1 MGKDRRDKEEEKE
14 RLWKQVMG
22 KDRSLSA
29 SDLEGLQ
36 EVSDKKNVL
45 VSDDQAMSQLHAILL
60 KQQKQLEQMSKEIS
74 PDQKKLNDDMD
85 ALNQSL
91 KEDYHVQEPKE
102 EKPVDDKAVFAQ
114 MEEALNKE
122 IIGQKEAVHNLCAAL
137 RRPYVMGTE
146 KKHARNV
153 ILIMGKEG
161 VGRHACVAAA
171 SRVLYQH
178 QIFTS
183 PDVNTI
189 DLSRYTSASQEQV
202 FVQDLYQAL
211 HQNGGMIVFEN
222 FKQGFAPF
230 LRMVSS
236 LVENGSVLLNKRY
249 VLRQGILVE
258 NQSGLVKD
266 ATDSLSAQD
275 KYLIFITHGSLSD
288 VQDAFGADF
297 MKHVLDT
304 VTFASLDA
312 DAVKQIISGQ
322 TEQLKQK
329 CDSQLHVA
337 LTIESSLN
345 DWVLSHYDKEHGADA
360 VIAQFNDFYISLS
373 EAVLKDNAKEISLQV
388 EDDVPY
394 ALYDGKKISICRSQN
409 SQAEMDA
416 VSKELDSV
424 IGLDNVKSYIRS
436 LQAHVLI
443 NQRRRQ
449 QGLKTTEIS
458 KHMIFTGNPG
468 TGKTTIA
475 RLFARYMK
483 AIGALSQGQL
493 VEVTRADLVAKY
505 VGQTAP
511 LTMSVIRSALGGVLF
526 IDEAYSLYR
535 GRDDSFGLEAID
547 TLVKAMEDNRDDL
560 IVILAGYKKEMAAF
574 LEANSGLKSRFPNI
588 IEFPDYT
595 GEQLM
600 AIADQIAKGKGYRMD
615 DSVKAPLTAWFDQKQ
630 AESAATAGNGRLA
643 RNTIEEAILRQSER
657 LLKEEN
663 ADMDLLKK
671 EDFTILAETEQT
683 KQ

>member
-36 EVSDKKNVL
+36 EVSDEKNVL
-45 VSDDQAMSQLHAILL
+45 VSDDQAMSQLHEILL

-146 KKHARNV
+146 KNHARNV

-236 LVENGSVLLNKRY
+236 LAENGSVLLNKRY

-266 ATDSLSAQD
+266 AVDSLSAQD

-304 VTFASLDA
+304 ITFASLDA

-337 LTIESSLN
+337 LTIDPSIN

-360 VIAQFNDFYISLS
+360 VVAQFNDFYISLS

-394 ALYDGKKISICRSQN
+394 ARYDGKKISICRSQN

-600 AIADQIAKGKGYRMD
+600 AIADQIAKGKGYRID

-671 EDFTILAETEQT
+671 EDFSILKEMEQAE
-683 KQ
+683 

>member
-36 EVSDKKNVL
+36 EVSDEKNVL

-114 MEEALNKE
+114 MEAALNKE

-146 KKHARNV
+146 KNHARNV

-236 LVENGSVLLNKRY
+236 LAENGSVLLNKRY

-266 ATDSLSAQD
+266 AVDSLSAQD

-329 CDSQLHVA
+329 CDSQLHVT

-360 VIAQFNDFYISLS
+360 IIAQFNDFYISLS

-394 ALYDGKKISICRSQN
+394 ARYDGKKISICRSQN
-409 SQAEMDA
+409 SQAEIDA

-424 IGLDNVKSYIRS
+424 IGLDDVKSYIRS

-600 AIADQIAKGKGYRMD
+600 AIADQIAKGKGYRID

-643 RNTIEEAILRQSER
+643 RNIVEEAILKQSER
-657 LLKEEN
+657 LLKEET
-663 ADMDLLKK
+663 ADMDLLKM
-671 EDFTILAETEQT
+671 EDFTFLKESEQAE
-683 KQ
+683 

>member
-1 MGKDRRDKEEEKE
+1 MQGISYEEYRLSVKEMVSYGGQGLLYVGILSFVFYRSVWVFLAFTPAGIGYPFLIRKDLKKRRLEQL
-14 RLWKQVMG
+14 RIQF
-22 KDRSLSA
+22 KD
-29 SDLEGLQ
+29 
-36 EVSDKKNVL
+36 
-45 VSDDQAMSQLHAILL
+45 AILAL
-60 KQQKQLEQMSKEIS
+60 ASC
-74 PDQKKLNDDMD
+74 LN
-85 ALNQSL
+85 AGYSVENAFVASL
-91 KEDYHVQEPKE
+91 KEMDRVYGNESMISE
-102 EKPVDDKAVFAQ
+102 EIRLMIHKTRVNRTL
-114 MEEALNKE
+114 EEAMMDF
-122 IIGQKEAVHNLCAAL
+122 AV
-137 RRPYVMGTE
+137 R
-146 KKHARNV
+146 
-153 ILIMGKEG
+153 
-161 VGRHACVAAA
+161 
-171 SRVLYQH
+171 
-178 QIFTS
+178 
-183 PDVNTI
+183 
-189 DLSRYTSASQEQV
+189 
-202 FVQDLYQAL
+202 
-211 HQNGGMIVFEN
+211 
-222 FKQGFAPF
+222 
-230 LRMVSS
+230 
-236 LVENGSVLLNKRY
+236 
-249 VLRQGILVE
+249 
-258 NQSGLVKD
+258 SGL
-266 ATDSLSAQD
+266 
-275 KYLIFITHGSLSD
+275 
-288 VQDAFGADF
+288 
-297 MKHVLDT
+297 
-304 VTFASLDA
+304 
-312 DAVKQIISGQ
+312 
-322 TEQLKQK
+322 
-329 CDSQLHVA
+329 
-337 LTIESSLN
+337 
-345 DWVLSHYDKEHGADA
+345 
-360 VIAQFNDFYISLS
+360 
-373 EAVLKDNAKEISLQV
+373 
-388 EDDVPY
+388 DD
-394 ALYDGKKISICRSQN
+394 
-409 SQAEMDA
+409 
-416 VSKELDSV
+416 
-424 IGLDNVKSYIRS
+424 VKSYIRS

-505 VGQTAP
+505 VGQPAP

-600 AIADQIAKGKGYRMD
+600 AIADQIAKGKGYRID

-671 EDFTILAETEQT
+671 EDFSILKEMEQAE
-683 KQ
+683 

>member
-36 EVSDKKNVL
+36 EVSDEKNVL

-60 KQQKQLEQMSKEIS
+60 KQQKQLEQMSKGIS

-102 EKPVDDKAVFAQ
+102 EIPVDDKAVFAQ

-146 KKHARNV
+146 KNHARNV

-183 PDVNTI
+183 PDVNII

-236 LVENGSVLLNKRY
+236 LAENGSVLLNKRY

-266 ATDSLSAQD
+266 AVDSLSAQD

-304 VTFASLDA
+304 ITFASLDA

-360 VIAQFNDFYISLS
+360 VVAQFNDFYISLS

-394 ALYDGKKISICRSQN
+394 ALYAGKKISICRSQN

-600 AIADQIAKGKGYRMD
+600 AIADQIAKGKGYRID

-671 EDFTILAETEQT
+671 EDFSILKEMEQAE
-683 KQ
+683 

>member
-36 EVSDKKNVL
+36 EVSDEKNVL

-60 KQQKQLEQMSKEIS
+60 KQQKQMEQMSKEIS

-146 KKHARNV
+146 KNHARNV

-236 LVENGSVLLNKRY
+236 LAENGSVLLNKRY

-266 ATDSLSAQD
+266 AVDSLSAQD

-304 VTFASLDA
+304 ITFASLDA

-337 LTIESSLN
+337 LTIDPSIN

-360 VIAQFNDFYISLS
+360 VVAQFNDFYISLS

-394 ALYDGKKISICRSQN
+394 ARYDGKKISICRSQN

-600 AIADQIAKGKGYRMD
+600 AIADQIAKGKGYRID

-671 EDFTILAETEQT
+671 EDFSILKEMEQAE
-683 KQ
+683 

>member
-36 EVSDKKNVL
+36 EVSDEKNVL

-114 MEEALNKE
+114 MEAALNKE

-146 KKHARNV
+146 KNHARNV

-236 LVENGSVLLNKRY
+236 LAENGSVLLNKRY

-266 ATDSLSAQD
+266 AVDSLSAQD

-304 VTFASLDA
+304 ITFASLDA

-394 ALYDGKKISICRSQN
+394 ARYDGKKISICRSQN

-600 AIADQIAKGKGYRMD
+600 AIADQIAKGKGYRID

-643 RNTIEEAILRQSER
+643 RNTIEEAILKQSER

-671 EDFTILAETEQT
+671 EDFSILKEMEQAE
-683 KQ
+683 

>member
-36 EVSDKKNVL
+36 EVSDEKNVL

-60 KQQKQLEQMSKEIS
+60 KQQEQLEQMSKEIS

-146 KKHARNV
+146 KNHARNV

-236 LVENGSVLLNKRY
+236 LAENGSVLLNKRY

-266 ATDSLSAQD
+266 AVDSLSAQD

-304 VTFASLDA
+304 ITFASLDA

-394 ALYDGKKISICRSQN
+394 ARYDGKKISICRSQN

-600 AIADQIAKGKGYRMD
+600 AIADQIAKGKGYRID

-671 EDFTILAETEQT
+671 EDFSILKEMEQAE
-683 KQ
+683 

>member
-36 EVSDKKNVL
+36 EVSDEKNVL

-146 KKHARNV
+146 KNHARNV

-266 ATDSLSAQD
+266 AVDSLSAQD

-304 VTFASLDA
+304 ITFASLDA
-312 DAVKQIISGQ
+312 DAVKQIISRQ

-337 LTIESSLN
+337 LTIDPSIN

-424 IGLDNVKSYIRS
+424 IGLDDVKSYIRS

-600 AIADQIAKGKGYRMD
+600 AIADQIAKGKGYRID

-671 EDFTILAETEQT
+671 EDFSILKEMEQAE
-683 KQ
+683 

>member
-36 EVSDKKNVL
+36 EVSDEKNVL

-102 EKPVDDKAVFAQ
+102 EIPVDDKAVFAQ

-146 KKHARNV
+146 KNHARNV

-236 LVENGSVLLNKRY
+236 LAENGSVLLNKRY

-266 ATDSLSAQD
+266 AVDSLSAQD

-304 VTFASLDA
+304 ITFVSLDA

-329 CDSQLHVA
+329 CDSQLHVT

-600 AIADQIAKGKGYRMD
+600 AIADQIAKGKGYRID

-671 EDFTILAETEQT
+671 EDFSILKEMEQAE
-683 KQ
+683 

>member
-36 EVSDKKNVL
+36 EVSDEKNVL

-102 EKPVDDKAVFAQ
+102 EIPVDDKAVFAQ

-146 KKHARNV
+146 KNHARNV

-236 LVENGSVLLNKRY
+236 LAENGSVLLNKRY

-266 ATDSLSAQD
+266 AVDSLSAQD

-304 VTFASLDA
+304 ITFASLDA
-312 DAVKQIISGQ
+312 DAVKQIISRQ

-337 LTIESSLN
+337 LTIDPSLN

-600 AIADQIAKGKGYRMD
+600 AIADQIAKGKGYRID

-671 EDFTILAETEQT
+671 EDFSILKEMEQAE
-683 KQ
+683 

>member
-36 EVSDKKNVL
+36 EVSDEKNVL

-146 KKHARNV
+146 KNHARNV

-236 LVENGSVLLNKRY
+236 LAENGSVLLNKRY

-266 ATDSLSAQD
+266 AVDSLSAQD

-304 VTFASLDA
+304 ITFASLDA
-312 DAVKQIISGQ
+312 DAVKQIISRQ

-337 LTIESSLN
+337 LTIAPSLN

-373 EAVLKDNAKEISLQV
+373 EAVLKDNAKEISLRV

-394 ALYDGKKISICRSQN
+394 ALYEGKKISICRSQN

-600 AIADQIAKGKGYRMD
+600 AIADQIAKGKGYRID

-643 RNTIEEAILRQSER
+643 RNTIEEAILKQSER

-671 EDFTILAETEQT
+671 EDFSILKEMEQAE
-683 KQ
+683 

>member
-36 EVSDKKNVL
+36 EVSDEKNVL

-146 KKHARNV
+146 KNHARNV

-236 LVENGSVLLNKRY
+236 LAENGSVLLNKRY

-266 ATDSLSAQD
+266 AVDSLSAQD

-304 VTFASLDA
+304 ITFASLDA

-337 LTIESSLN
+337 LTIDPSIN

-360 VIAQFNDFYISLS
+360 VVAQFNDFYISLS

-424 IGLDNVKSYIRS
+424 IGLDDVKSYIRS

-600 AIADQIAKGKGYRMD
+600 AIADQIAKGKGYRID

-671 EDFTILAETEQT
+671 EDFSILKEMEQAE
-683 KQ
+683 

>member
-36 EVSDKKNVL
+36 EVSDEKNVL

-122 IIGQKEAVHNLCAAL
+122 IIGQQEAVHNLCAAL

-146 KKHARNV
+146 KNHARNV

-183 PDVNTI
+183 PDVSTI

-266 ATDSLSAQD
+266 AVDSLSAQD

-304 VTFASLDA
+304 ITFVSLDA
-312 DAVKQIISGQ
+312 DAVKQIISRQ
-322 TEQLKQK
+322 TEQLQQK
-329 CDSQLHVA
+329 CDSQLHVT
-337 LTIESSLN
+337 LTIDPSLN
-345 DWVLSHYDKEHGADA
+345 DWVLSHYDKEHGVDA
-360 VIAQFNDFYISLS
+360 IIAQFNDFYISLS

-600 AIADQIAKGKGYRMD
+600 AIADQIAKGKGYRID

-671 EDFTILAETEQT
+671 EDFSILKEMEQAE
-683 KQ
+683 

>member
-36 EVSDKKNVL
+36 EVSDEKNVL

-146 KKHARNV
+146 KNHARNV

-236 LVENGSVLLNKRY
+236 LAENGSVLLNKRY

-266 ATDSLSAQD
+266 AVDSLSAQD

-304 VTFASLDA
+304 ITFASLDA

-424 IGLDNVKSYIRS
+424 IGLDDVKSYIRS

-600 AIADQIAKGKGYRMD
+600 AIADQIAKGKGYRID

-643 RNTIEEAILRQSER
+643 RNTIEEAILKQSER

-671 EDFTILAETEQT
+671 EDFSILKEMEQAE
-683 KQ
+683 

>member
-36 EVSDKKNVL
+36 EVSDEKNVL

-146 KKHARNV
+146 KNHARNV

-236 LVENGSVLLNKRY
+236 LAENGSVLLNKRY

-266 ATDSLSAQD
+266 AVDSLSAQD

-304 VTFASLDA
+304 ITFASLDA
-312 DAVKQIISGQ
+312 DAVKQIISRQ

-337 LTIESSLN
+337 LTIAPSLN

-373 EAVLKDNAKEISLQV
+373 EAVLKDNAKEISLRV

-600 AIADQIAKGKGYRMD
+600 AIADQIAKGKGYRID

-643 RNTIEEAILRQSER
+643 RNTIEEAILKQSER

-671 EDFTILAETEQT
+671 EDFSILKEMEQAE
-683 KQ
+683 

>member
-36 EVSDKKNVL
+36 EVSDEKNVL
-45 VSDDQAMSQLHAILL
+45 VSDDQAMSQLNAILL

-146 KKHARNV
+146 KNHARNV

-266 ATDSLSAQD
+266 AIDSLSAQD

-304 VTFASLDA
+304 ITFVSLDA
-312 DAVKQIISGQ
+312 DAVKQIISRQ
-322 TEQLKQK
+322 AEQLKQK
-329 CDSQLHVA
+329 CDSQLHVI
-337 LTIESSLN
+337 LTIDPSLN

-360 VIAQFNDFYISLS
+360 IIAQFNDFYISLS

-424 IGLDNVKSYIRS
+424 IGLNDVKSYIRS

-493 VEVTRADLVAKY
+493 VEVTRAELVAKY

-560 IVILAGYKKEMAAF
+560 IVILAGYKKEMSAF

-600 AIADQIAKGKGYRMD
+600 AIADQIAKGKGYRID

-643 RNTIEEAILRQSER
+643 RNTIEEAILKQSER

-663 ADMDLLKK
+663 ADMDLLKM
-671 EDFTILAETEQT
+671 EDFTFLKESEQAE
-683 KQ
+683 

>member
-36 EVSDKKNVL
+36 EVSDEKNVL

-146 KKHARNV
+146 KNHARNV

-236 LVENGSVLLNKRY
+236 LAENGSVLLNKRY

-266 ATDSLSAQD
+266 AVDSLSAQD

-304 VTFASLDA
+304 ITFASLDA
-312 DAVKQIISGQ
+312 DAVKQIISRQ

-360 VIAQFNDFYISLS
+360 IIAQFNDFYISLS
-373 EAVLKDNAKEISLQV
+373 EAVLKDNAKEISLRV

-394 ALYDGKKISICRSQN
+394 ALYEGKKISICRSQN

-600 AIADQIAKGKGYRMD
+600 AIADQIAKGKGYRID

-643 RNTIEEAILRQSER
+643 RNTIEEAILKQSER

-671 EDFTILAETEQT
+671 EDFSILKEMEQAE
-683 KQ
+683 

>member
-36 EVSDKKNVL
+36 EVSDEKNVL

-146 KKHARNV
+146 KNHARNV

-266 ATDSLSAQD
+266 AVDSLSAQD

-304 VTFASLDA
+304 ITFASLDA

-360 VIAQFNDFYISLS
+360 VVAQFNDFYISLS

-424 IGLDNVKSYIRS
+424 IGLDDVKSYIRS

-600 AIADQIAKGKGYRMD
+600 AIADQIAKGKGYRID

-671 EDFTILAETEQT
+671 EDFSILKEMEQAE
-683 KQ
+683 

>member
-36 EVSDKKNVL
+36 EVSDEKNVL

-146 KKHARNV
+146 KNHARNV

-258 NQSGLVKD
+258 NQRGLVKD
-266 ATDSLSAQD
+266 AVDSLSAQG

-304 VTFASLDA
+304 ITFVSLDA
-312 DAVKQIISGQ
+312 DAVKQIISRQ

-345 DWVLSHYDKEHGADA
+345 DWVLSHYDKEHGVDA

-394 ALYDGKKISICRSQN
+394 ARYDGKKISICRSQN

-483 AIGALSQGQL
+483 AIDALSQGQL

-588 IEFPDYT
+588 IEFPNYT

-600 AIADQIAKGKGYRMD
+600 AIADQIAKGKGYRID

-671 EDFTILAETEQT
+671 EDFSILKEMEQAE
-683 KQ
+683 

>member
-36 EVSDKKNVL
+36 EVSDEKNVL
-45 VSDDQAMSQLHAILL
+45 VSDDQAMSQLNAILL

-146 KKHARNV
+146 KNHARNV

-266 ATDSLSAQD
+266 AIDSLSAQD

-304 VTFASLDA
+304 ITFVSLDA
-312 DAVKQIISGQ
+312 DAVKQIISRQ

-329 CDSQLHVA
+329 CDSQLHVT
-337 LTIESSLN
+337 LTIDPSLN

-360 VIAQFNDFYISLS
+360 IIAQFNDFYISLS

-600 AIADQIAKGKGYRMD
+600 AIADQIAKGKGYRID
-615 DSVKAPLTAWFDQKQ
+615 DSVKAPLTAWFDQRQ

-643 RNTIEEAILRQSER
+643 RNIVEEAILKQSER

-663 ADMDLLKK
+663 ADMDLLKM
-671 EDFTILAETEQT
+671 EDFTFLKESEQAE
-683 KQ
+683 

>member
-36 EVSDKKNVL
+36 EVSDEKNVL

-60 KQQKQLEQMSKEIS
+60 KQQEQLEQMSKEIS

-146 KKHARNV
+146 KNHARNV

-236 LVENGSVLLNKRY
+236 LAENGSVLLNKRY

-266 ATDSLSAQD
+266 AVDSLSAQD

-304 VTFASLDA
+304 ITFVSLDA
-312 DAVKQIISGQ
+312 DAVKQIISRQ

-329 CDSQLHVA
+329 CDSQLHVT

-360 VIAQFNDFYISLS
+360 IIAQFNDFYISLS
-373 EAVLKDNAKEISLQV
+373 EAVLKDNAKEISLQA

-394 ALYDGKKISICRSQN
+394 ARYDGKKISICRSQN
-409 SQAEMDA
+409 SQAEMEA

-600 AIADQIAKGKGYRMD
+600 AIADQIAKGKGYRID

-643 RNTIEEAILRQSER
+643 RNTIEEAILKQSER

-671 EDFTILAETEQT
+671 EDFSILKEMEQAE
-683 KQ
+683 

>member
-36 EVSDKKNVL
+36 GVSDEKNVL

-114 MEEALNKE
+114 MEEVLNKE

-146 KKHARNV
+146 KNHARNV

-236 LVENGSVLLNKRY
+236 LAENGSVLLNKRY

-266 ATDSLSAQD
+266 AVDSLSAQD

-304 VTFASLDA
+304 ITFASLDA

-360 VIAQFNDFYISLS
+360 IIAQFNDFYISLS
-373 EAVLKDNAKEISLQV
+373 EAVLKDNAKEISLRV

-394 ALYDGKKISICRSQN
+394 ALYEGKKISICRSQN

-600 AIADQIAKGKGYRMD
+600 AIADQIAKGKGYRID

-643 RNTIEEAILRQSER
+643 RNTIEEAILKQSER

-671 EDFTILAETEQT
+671 EDFSILKEMEQAE
-683 KQ
+683 

>member
-36 EVSDKKNVL
+36 EVSDEKNVL

-146 KKHARNV
+146 KNHARNV

-266 ATDSLSAQD
+266 AVDSLSAQD

-304 VTFASLDA
+304 ITFASLDA

-360 VIAQFNDFYISLS
+360 VVAQFNDFYISLS
-373 EAVLKDNAKEISLQV
+373 EAVLKDNAKEISLRV

-394 ALYDGKKISICRSQN
+394 ARYDGKKISICRSQN

-600 AIADQIAKGKGYRMD
+600 AIADQIAKGKGYRID

-643 RNTIEEAILRQSER
+643 RNTIEEAILKQSER

-671 EDFTILAETEQT
+671 EDFSILKEMEQAE
-683 KQ
+683 

>member
-36 EVSDKKNVL
+36 EVSDEKNVL

-114 MEEALNKE
+114 MEEALNKG

-146 KKHARNV
+146 KNHARNV

-236 LVENGSVLLNKRY
+236 LAENGSVLLNKRY

-266 ATDSLSAQD
+266 AVDSLSAQD

-304 VTFASLDA
+304 ITFASLDA

-360 VIAQFNDFYISLS
+360 VVAQFNDFYISLS

-394 ALYDGKKISICRSQN
+394 ARYDGKKISICRSQN

-424 IGLDNVKSYIRS
+424 IGLDDVKSYIRS

-600 AIADQIAKGKGYRMD
+600 AIADQIAKGKGYRID

-671 EDFTILAETEQT
+671 EDFSILKEMEQAE
-683 KQ
+683 

>member
-36 EVSDKKNVL
+36 EVSDEKNVL
-45 VSDDQAMSQLHAILL
+45 VSDDQAMSQLNAILL

-146 KKHARNV
+146 KNHARNV

-189 DLSRYTSASQEQV
+189 DLSRYTSASQEQI

-266 ATDSLSAQD
+266 AIDSLSAQD

-304 VTFASLDA
+304 ITFVSLDA
-312 DAVKQIISGQ
+312 DAVKQIISRQ

-329 CDSQLHVA
+329 CDSQLHVT
-337 LTIESSLN
+337 LTIDPSLN
-345 DWVLSHYDKEHGADA
+345 DWVFSHYDKEHGADA
-360 VIAQFNDFYISLS
+360 IIAQFNDFYISLS
-373 EAVLKDNAKEISLQV
+373 EAVLKDNAKEISLQA

-424 IGLDNVKSYIRS
+424 IGLDDVKSYIRS

-600 AIADQIAKGKGYRMD
+600 AIADQIAKGKGYRID

-643 RNTIEEAILRQSER
+643 RNIVEEAILRQSER

-663 ADMDLLKK
+663 ADMDLLKM
-671 EDFTILAETEQT
+671 EDFTFLKESEQAE
-683 KQ
+683 

>member
-36 EVSDKKNVL
+36 EVSDEKNVL
-45 VSDDQAMSQLHAILL
+45 VSDDQAMSQLHEILL

-122 IIGQKEAVHNLCAAL
+122 IIGQEEAVHNLCAAL

-146 KKHARNV
+146 KNHARNV

-236 LVENGSVLLNKRY
+236 LAENGSVLLNKRY

-266 ATDSLSAQD
+266 AVDSLSAQD

-304 VTFASLDA
+304 ITFVSLDA
-312 DAVKQIISGQ
+312 DAVKQIISRQ

-424 IGLDNVKSYIRS
+424 IGLDDVKSYIRS

-600 AIADQIAKGKGYRMD
+600 AIADQIAKGKGYRID

-671 EDFTILAETEQT
+671 EDFTILAGTEQT

>member
-36 EVSDKKNVL
+36 EVSDEKNVL

-114 MEEALNKE
+114 MEAALNKE

-146 KKHARNV
+146 KNHARNV

-266 ATDSLSAQD
+266 AVDSLSAQD

-304 VTFASLDA
+304 ITFVSLDA
-312 DAVKQIISGQ
+312 DAVKQIISRQ

-424 IGLDNVKSYIRS
+424 IGLDDVKSYIRS

-600 AIADQIAKGKGYRMD
+600 AIADQIAKGKGYRID

-671 EDFTILAETEQT
+671 EDFSILKEMEQAE
-683 KQ
+683 

>member
-36 EVSDKKNVL
+36 EVSDEKNVL

-189 DLSRYTSASQEQV
+189 DLSRYTSASQEQG

-266 ATDSLSAQD
+266 AVDSLSAQD

-304 VTFASLDA
+304 ITIVSLDA
-312 DAVKQIISGQ
+312 DAVKQIISRQ

-600 AIADQIAKGKGYRMD
+600 AIADQIAKGKGYRID

-671 EDFTILAETEQT
+671 EDFSILKEMEQAE
-683 KQ
+683 

>member
-36 EVSDKKNVL
+36 EVSDEKNVL

-146 KKHARNV
+146 KNHARNV

-236 LVENGSVLLNKRY
+236 LAENGSVLLNKRY

-266 ATDSLSAQD
+266 AVDSLSAQD

-304 VTFASLDA
+304 ITFASLDA

-360 VIAQFNDFYISLS
+360 VVAQFNDFYISLS

-600 AIADQIAKGKGYRMD
+600 AIADQIAKGKGYRID

-671 EDFTILAETEQT
+671 EDFSILKEMEQAE
-683 KQ
+683 

>member
-36 EVSDKKNVL
+36 EVSDEKNVL

-236 LVENGSVLLNKRY
+236 LAENGSVLLNKRY

-304 VTFASLDA
+304 ITFVSLDA
-312 DAVKQIISGQ
+312 DAVKQIISRQ
-322 TEQLKQK
+322 TEQLQQK
-329 CDSQLHVA
+329 CDSQLHVT
-337 LTIESSLN
+337 LTIDPSLN
-345 DWVLSHYDKEHGADA
+345 DWVLSHYDKEHGVDA
-360 VIAQFNDFYISLS
+360 IIAQFNDFYISLS

-600 AIADQIAKGKGYRMD
+600 AIADQIAKGKGYRID

-671 EDFTILAETEQT
+671 EDFTILAKTEQT

>member
-36 EVSDKKNVL
+36 EVSDEKNVL

-60 KQQKQLEQMSKEIS
+60 KQQEQLEQMSKEIS

-146 KKHARNV
+146 KNHARNV

-236 LVENGSVLLNKRY
+236 LAENGSVLLNKRY

-266 ATDSLSAQD
+266 AVDSLSAQD

-304 VTFASLDA
+304 ITFASLDA

-360 VIAQFNDFYISLS
+360 VVAQFNDFYISLS

-394 ALYDGKKISICRSQN
+394 ARYDGKKISICRSQN

-600 AIADQIAKGKGYRMD
+600 AIADQIAKGKGYRID

-671 EDFTILAETEQT
+671 EDFSILKEMEQAE
-683 KQ
+683 

>member
-36 EVSDKKNVL
+36 EVSDEKNVL

-60 KQQKQLEQMSKEIS
+60 KQQKQMEQMSKEIS

-114 MEEALNKE
+114 MEEVLNKG

-146 KKHARNV
+146 KNHARNV

-236 LVENGSVLLNKRY
+236 LAENGSVLLNKRY

-266 ATDSLSAQD
+266 AVDSLSAQD

-304 VTFASLDA
+304 ITFASLDA

-360 VIAQFNDFYISLS
+360 VVAQFNDFYISLS

-394 ALYDGKKISICRSQN
+394 ARYDGKKISICRSQN

-600 AIADQIAKGKGYRMD
+600 AIADQIAKGKGYRID

-643 RNTIEEAILRQSER
+643 RNTIEEAILKQSER

-671 EDFTILAETEQT
+671 EDFSILKEMEQAE
-683 KQ
+683 

>member
-22 KDRSLSA
+22 KERSLSA

-36 EVSDKKNVL
+36 EVSDEKNVL

-146 KKHARNV
+146 KNHARNV

-171 SRVLYQH
+171 SRVLYQY

-236 LVENGSVLLNKRY
+236 LAENGSVLLNKRY

-266 ATDSLSAQD
+266 AVDSLSAQD

-304 VTFASLDA
+304 ITFVSLDA

-329 CDSQLHVA
+329 CDSQRHGA
-337 LTIESSLN
+337 LTIGPSIN

-394 ALYDGKKISICRSQN
+394 ARYDGKKISICRSQN

-600 AIADQIAKGKGYRMD
+600 AIADQIAKGKGYRID

-671 EDFTILAETEQT
+671 EDFSILKEMEQAE
-683 KQ
+683 

>member
-36 EVSDKKNVL
+36 EVSDEKNVL
-45 VSDDQAMSQLHAILL
+45 VSDDQAMSQLNAILL

-146 KKHARNV
+146 KNHARNV

-266 ATDSLSAQD
+266 AIDSLSAQD

-304 VTFASLDA
+304 ITFVSLDA
-312 DAVKQIISGQ
+312 DAVKQIISRQ
-322 TEQLKQK
+322 AEQLKQK
-329 CDSQLHVA
+329 CDSQLHVI
-337 LTIESSLN
+337 LTIDPSLN

-360 VIAQFNDFYISLS
+360 IIAQFNDFYISLS

-424 IGLDNVKSYIRS
+424 IGLNDVKSYIRS

-493 VEVTRADLVAKY
+493 VEVTRAELVAKY

-560 IVILAGYKKEMAAF
+560 IVILAGYKKEMSAF

-600 AIADQIAKGKGYRMD
+600 AIADQIAKGKGYRID

-671 EDFTILAETEQT
+671 EDFSILKEMEQAE
-683 KQ
+683 

>member
-36 EVSDKKNVL
+36 EVSDEKNVL

-102 EKPVDDKAVFAQ
+102 EIPVDDKAVFAQ

-146 KKHARNV
+146 KNHARNV

-236 LVENGSVLLNKRY
+236 LAENGSVLLNKRY

-266 ATDSLSAQD
+266 AVDSLSAQD

-304 VTFASLDA
+304 ITFASLDA

-329 CDSQLHVA
+329 CDSQLHVT

-600 AIADQIAKGKGYRMD
+600 AIADQIAKGKGYRID

-671 EDFTILAETEQT
+671 EDFSILKEMEQAE
-683 KQ
+683 

>member
-36 EVSDKKNVL
+36 EVSDEKNVL

-60 KQQKQLEQMSKEIS
+60 KQQEQLEQMSKEIS

-146 KKHARNV
+146 KNHARNV

-236 LVENGSVLLNKRY
+236 LAENGSVLLNKRY

-266 ATDSLSAQD
+266 AVDSLSAQD

-304 VTFASLDA
+304 ITFASLDA

-337 LTIESSLN
+337 LTIEPSLN

-394 ALYDGKKISICRSQN
+394 ARYDGKKISICRSQN

-600 AIADQIAKGKGYRMD
+600 AIADQIAKGKGYRID

-671 EDFTILAETEQT
+671 EDFSILKEMEQAE
-683 KQ
+683 

>member
-36 EVSDKKNVL
+36 EVSDEKNVL

-146 KKHARNV
+146 KNHARNV

-236 LVENGSVLLNKRY
+236 LAENGSVLLNKRY

-266 ATDSLSAQD
+266 AVDSLSAQD

-304 VTFASLDA
+304 ITFVSLDA

-329 CDSQLHVA
+329 CDSQLHVT
-337 LTIESSLN
+337 LTIDPSLN
-345 DWVLSHYDKEHGADA
+345 DWVLSHYDKEHGVDA
-360 VIAQFNDFYISLS
+360 IIAQFNDFYISLS

-394 ALYDGKKISICRSQN
+394 ARYDGKKISICRSQN

-600 AIADQIAKGKGYRMD
+600 AIADQIAKGKGYRID

-671 EDFTILAETEQT
+671 EDFSILKEMEQAE
-683 KQ
+683 

>member
-36 EVSDKKNVL
+36 EVSDEKNVL

-114 MEEALNKE
+114 MEEALNKG

-146 KKHARNV
+146 KNHARNV

-236 LVENGSVLLNKRY
+236 LAENGSVLLNKRY

-266 ATDSLSAQD
+266 AVDSLSAQD

-304 VTFASLDA
+304 ITFASLDA

-337 LTIESSLN
+337 LTIDPSIN

-360 VIAQFNDFYISLS
+360 VVAQFNDFYISLS

-394 ALYDGKKISICRSQN
+394 ARYDGKKISICRSQN

-600 AIADQIAKGKGYRMD
+600 AIADQIAKGKGYRID

-671 EDFTILAETEQT
+671 EDFSILKEMEQAE
-683 KQ
+683 

>member
-36 EVSDKKNVL
+36 EVSDEKNVL

-146 KKHARNV
+146 KNHARNV

-236 LVENGSVLLNKRY
+236 LAENGSVLLNKRY

-266 ATDSLSAQD
+266 AVDSLSAQD

-304 VTFASLDA
+304 ITFASLDA

-424 IGLDNVKSYIRS
+424 IGLDDVKSYIRS

-600 AIADQIAKGKGYRMD
+600 AIADQIAKGKGYRID

-671 EDFTILAETEQT
+671 EDFSILKEMEQAE
-683 KQ
+683 